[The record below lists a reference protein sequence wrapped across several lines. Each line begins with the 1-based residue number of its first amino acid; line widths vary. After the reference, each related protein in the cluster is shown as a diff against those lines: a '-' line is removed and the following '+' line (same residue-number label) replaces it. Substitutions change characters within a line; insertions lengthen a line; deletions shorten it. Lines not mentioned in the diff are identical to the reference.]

1 MTPASVNRTRGC
13 VLQGIGGNGERSK
26 NVNESHIVRRKS
38 AASLQPSLG
47 SVDLAHLLAR
57 YVTSEGKAI
66 PGALADQLQTF
77 EDLRLLWN
85 EVDKLRFEL
94 AGANERTRIA
104 REERQRSDDLYWQL
118 QMAKVPGGP
127 V

>member
-1 MTPASVNRTRGC
+1 MSASHNA
-13 VLQGIGGNGERSK
+13 
-26 NVNESHIVRRKS
+26 RRKS

-66 PGALADQLQTF
+66 PAALADQLQTF